1 LSEARTRINRESSAQ
16 ERGTPLPQIR
26 ALARSSM
33 LALGGGVI
41 SGVLGFALVVVITRG
56 LGARQAG
63 ALFEAIALWTILSNT
78 AEVGA
83 DTGLVRS
90 VSRFRALDRAQDL
103 RSLLKIALVPV
114 VIIASVMA
122 TAMYV
127 LAPQLVELLIHG
139 SRRADA
145 IDYLRVLAPFLP
157 LGTAATVAIQGT
169 RGFGTMIPYV
179 GLEDVGKPLLRP
191 ILVVTAIAAGM
202 GGIAVSLA
210 WALPVA
216 IEFAVALASLAVLL
230 RAAERK
236 HPTEG
241 PGRPS
246 RELASEFW
254 RFSAPRGAAGF
265 FQIGITWLDVL
276 LVGGLRTTKEA
287 GIYAAASRFVV
298 AGSFAIEAIRIAIAP
313 QISSLLAREE
323 REEAKAIYRAGTWWL
338 MALAWPFYITLAIFA
353 PLLLR
358 VFGTEFVAGK
368 TAVVILAS
376 AMLLG
381 LATGNVTT
389 VLLMGGKSSW
399 NLINTVVSL
408 TLNVGLNL
416 VLIPRYGINGAA
428 IAWAATIAV
437 NNLAPLV
444 QVKLFLKLDPFGRG
458 FGVVALAALVCYG
471 LPGILTR
478 IFLGPSLPV
487 FVGFGVVAS
496 GTYVA
501 VLARYRETLKLWVL
515 RDGLRRRLAAR
526 PGATAAEGAP
536 ADEGGTGQ
544 G

>member
-1 LSEARTRINRESSAQ
+1 
-16 ERGTPLPQIR
+16 
-26 ALARSSM
+26 
-33 LALGGGVI
+33 
-41 SGVLGFALVVVITRG
+41 
-56 LGARQAG
+56 
-63 ALFEAIALWTILSNT
+63 
-78 AEVGA
+78 
-83 DTGLVRS
+83 
-90 VSRFRALDRAQDL
+90 
-103 RSLLKIALVPV
+103 
-114 VIIASVMA
+114 
-122 TAMYV
+122 
-127 LAPQLVELLIHG
+127 
-139 SRRADA
+139 
-145 IDYLRVLAPFLP
+145 
-157 LGTAATVAIQGT
+157 
-169 RGFGTMIPYV
+169 
-179 GLEDVGKPLLRP
+179 
-191 ILVVTAIAAGM
+191 
-202 GGIAVSLA
+202 
-210 WALPVA
+210 
-216 IEFAVALASLAVLL
+216 
-230 RAAERK
+230 
-236 HPTEG
+236 
-241 PGRPS
+241 
-246 RELASEFW
+246 
-254 RFSAPRGAAGF
+254 
-265 FQIGITWLDVL
+265 
-276 LVGGLRTTKEA
+276 
-287 GIYAAASRFVV
+287 VV

-358 VFGTEFVAGK
+358 MFGTEFVAGK